1 MYSVAAS
8 PFVGWF
14 VGRAK
19 GLPLAIHRRAWMVA
33 ASKCDVWVCR
43 VEGVVVGVSGGR
55 LTLRLRARTRAR
67 KMAAEGRCVG
77 AIGRLRMEI
86 RRRYYCTAFCIR
98 NRGWFC
104 L

>member
-8 PFVGWF
+8 PLVGWF
-14 VGRAK
+14 VGWAK

-55 LTLRLRARTRAR
+55 LTFRLRARTRAR
-67 KMAAEGRCVG
+67 TMAAEGLCVG
-77 AIGRLRMEI
+77 AIGR
-86 RRRYYCTAFCIR
+86 
-98 NRGWFC
+98 
-104 L
+104 